1 MQRCFCY
8 QILILLVTL
17 CCASCSG
24 MLGDHSLGNNLSL
37 LEGDRMEDKVI
48 VYCSAKSVGVCKSGI
63 YVVPT
68 YERHYRDGN
77 YAEYVEEAKSN
88 GDWVIAKSVQ
98 IEDKKENYWII
109 SKDFN
114 LDNCDKTNC
123 DSIIQSNVIGPL
135 DYSQFKTKQIELGIN
150 LQFDKD

>member
-1 MQRCFCY
+1 
-8 QILILLVTL
+8 
-17 CCASCSG
+17 
-24 MLGDHSLGNNLSL
+24 
-37 LEGDRMEDKVI
+37 MEDKVI

-109 SKDFN
+109 SKDFDIKS
-114 LDNCDKTNC
+114 LDCGKNKC
-123 DSIIQSNVIGPL
+123 DSILQSHVTGPMNL
-135 DYSQFKTKQIELGIN
+135 IEFNNKKKVLNIELH
-150 LQFDKD
+150 F

>member
-109 SKDFN
+109 SKDFDIKS
-114 LDNCDKTNC
+114 LDCGKNKC
-123 DSIIQSNVIGPL
+123 DSILQSHVTGPMNL
-135 DYSQFKTKQIELGIN
+135 IEFNNKKKVLNIELH
-150 LQFDKD
+150 F

>member
-1 MQRCFCY
+1 
-8 QILILLVTL
+8 
-17 CCASCSG
+17 

-109 SKDFN
+109 SKDFDIKS
-114 LDNCDKTNC
+114 LDCGKNKC
-123 DSIIQSNVIGPL
+123 DSILQSHVTGPMNL
-135 DYSQFKTKQIELGIN
+135 IEFNNKKKVLNIELH
-150 LQFDKD
+150 F